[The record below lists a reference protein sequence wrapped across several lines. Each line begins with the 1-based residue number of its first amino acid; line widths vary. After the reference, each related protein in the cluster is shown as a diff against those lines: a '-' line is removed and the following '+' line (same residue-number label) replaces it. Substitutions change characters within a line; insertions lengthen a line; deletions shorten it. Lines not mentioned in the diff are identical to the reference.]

1 MRVSLSAFSTPTFA
15 TPTLAIL
22 ALATLL
28 LTACS
33 GKSGETPPPMPA
45 GSDTCGVSALQA
57 HVGEALDV
65 TLMQFFEAAVPSH
78 RVRVLKPGTA
88 ATDDVVPE
96 RANITTD
103 DKNIITA
110 ITCG

>member
-1 MRVSLSAFSTPTFA
+1 MRVSLPVFLTPTFA
-15 TPTLAIL
+15 TL

-28 LTACS
+28 LSACS

-45 GSDTCGVSALQA
+45 GSDTCGVSALQT

-65 TLMQFFEAAVPSH
+65 TLMQLFEATVPSH
-78 RVRVLKPGTA
+78 RVRVLKPGTV
-88 ATDDVVPE
+88 ATDDAVPE
-96 RANITTD
+96 RANIKTD